1 MRARGSRKRLGAEIQ
16 FLGGKQKIQINRLL
30 KNPMITDQ
38 MMKYPPRTNESMDT
52 RSRYPRFEE
61 SIRVIV
67 IDDGVDVPE
76 FLVDRTNVD

>member
-52 RSRYPRFEE
+52 RSRYLRFEE

-67 IDDGVDVPE
+67 IDDGVDVPK